1 MAKETQRKTI
11 QEFAREQVGILNQEV
26 EAVHSELEPHY
37 AERDRIFDEINK
49 LQAELQPHLAE
60 IKRIEGE
67 KLIPLRAE
75 LKLAADATGGK
86 TLSDN
91 RAT

>member
-1 MAKETQRKTI
+1 MAKQTQRKSI
-11 QEFAREQVGILNQEV
+11 QELAREQVVILNKEV
-26 EAVHSELEPHY
+26 DDVHAELEPHC
-37 AERDRIFDEINK
+37 AERDRIFDEINR

-67 KLIPLRAE
+67 SLIPLRTE
-75 LKLAADATGGK
+75 LKLAADASGGK

-91 RAT
+91 RAG